1 MFARRFQ
8 SDFLESRCSSCHPH
22 LFILGLILAYF
33 LSSHVQAFNG
43 QRMCRSKNETSKYQH
58 CRLHPDGVHD
68 LDCFGRIKNRG
79 MIECVWKPGNHTS
92 EKIYTLLLIQKKK
105 KEFCNI
111 TESSIIIK
119 VFEGLNMTVTVFENG
134 ESEKCTKAVFSGSW
148 SSLLRCDPPYEVSFR
163 RRLGNLHVNVSWQ
176 QTVVKHFSVR
186 YKVLGSLLW
195 TEPPVQSHNKKGCT
209 VENLNSS
216 VFYTVQIQCVT
227 TERCSQCPWS
237 ETYTVPSELT
247 AQPAI
252 VHLEDSD
259 ITERTGSRLLSLH
272 WKFPATESYDGYYVT
287 IAKASGEDPCERM
300 NTTRPEI
307 RLILS
312 FSSYRLNISAWNN
325 ASISP
330 AVSHTIPQREDGLE
344 EGKLNVTVH
353 SDTSLTV
360 YWKDDLIKTYVC
372 FSAEWMRKRH
382 HRASMSFYQKAYNW
396 RTLSSLQEPLEPYK
410 RYSLMLHTRPN
421 KDTCNIKYIN
431 RSESTYGTTQF
442 YSIQGSPVS
451 APNISICNM
460 TRNSV
465 VLQWSSIPEDDIRGF
480 LLGYMIH
487 YTEYHHRETYRE
499 RNITVDP
506 QSDTC
511 ELGDLEGGTA
521 YQVQI
526 SGFTQAGA
534 GVRSTACIFKTKMHQ
549 GYSHY
554 LNGYIIPIAVV
565 AAVLFFTSIMI
576 KRAKVIL
583 WPSIPNPLNSN
594 AMQKIAKLELLD
606 SLKHLNIEES
616 TDSLQIVEKEALVPP
631 NTLASVLVLL
641 HEEEEEEEGHSPE
654 MTWVQ
659 SDIEEH
665 PAGDIEPDHTTD
677 NFRSPPCAF
686 SSDYTTMEMFQQQMP
701 QGSPANPETDPQDTY
716 GGQHWTTLDN

>member
-1 MFARRFQ
+1 M
-8 SDFLESRCSSCHPH
+8 LTLHVHSSSICGKKKFK
-22 LFILGLILAYF
+22 LQGTYSLILAYF
-33 LSSHVQAFNG
+33 LSSHVQASYV
-43 QRMCRSKNETSKYQH
+43 RCKSKNETSKYQH

-68 LDCFGRIKNRG
+68 LDCFGRFKNRG
-79 MIECVWKPGNHTS
+79 MKECVWKPGNHTS

-105 KEFCNI
+105 KEYCNI
-111 TESSIIIK
+111 TESSITIT
-119 VFEGLNMTVTVFENG
+119 VFKKLNMTVTVFENG
-134 ESEKCTKAVFSGSW
+134 ESEKCTKSVFSGSP

-176 QTVVKHFSVR
+176 QDAVKNYSVR

-195 TEPPVQSHNKKGCT
+195 IEPPVQSQNKSGCT

-216 VFYTVQIQCVT
+216 AFYTVQIQCVT
-227 TERCSQCPWS
+227 TEQCSQCPWS

-252 VHLEDSD
+252 VNLEDSD
-259 ITERTGSRLLSLH
+259 IAERTGSRLLSLH
-272 WKFPATESYDGYYVT
+272 WKFPATESYDSYLVT
-287 IAKASGEDPCERM
+287 VAKASGEPPCERM
-300 NTTRPEI
+300 TTTRPEI

-312 FSSYRLNISAWNN
+312 FSSYHLNISAVNN

-330 AVSHTIPQREDGLE
+330 AVSHTIPQREDVHSIE

-353 SDTSLTV
+353 SNISFTV
-360 YWKDDLIKTYVC
+360 SWKDDLIKTYVC

-382 HRASMSFYQKAYNW
+382 QRASKSFYQNENNW
-396 RTLSSLQEPLEPYK
+396 KTLSPLKAEPLEPYK
-410 RYSLMLHTRPN
+410 RYSLTLHTRPN
-421 KDTCNIKYIN
+421 KVTCNIKYIN
-431 RSESTYGTTQF
+431 SSESTYGTTQF
-442 YSIQGSPVS
+442 YSIQGSPVR

-480 LLGYMIH
+480 LLGYRIH
-487 YTEYHHRETYRE
+487 YMEYHHQGTSTE

-511 ELGDLEGGTA
+511 ELVDLEGGTA

-526 SGFTQAGA
+526 SGFTEAGA
-534 GVRSTACIFKTKMHQ
+534 GVRSTASIFKTKMHQ
-549 GYSHY
+549 GYFHY
-554 LNGYIIPIAVV
+554 YINGYIIPIAVV
-565 AAVLFFTSIMI
+565 AAVLFFASIII

-606 SLKHLNIEES
+606 SLKHLNVEES

-631 NTLASVLVLL
+631 NTLASVFVLL
-641 HEEEEEEEGHSPE
+641 HDEEEEEGHSPE
-654 MTWVQ
+654 MTCTWVQ

-665 PAGDIEPDHTTD
+665 PAGDIEPDHTAD
-677 NFRSPPCAF
+677 NFHSSPCAF

-701 QGSPANPETDPQDTY
+701 QGSTANPETDPQDTY
-716 GGQHWTTLDN
+716 